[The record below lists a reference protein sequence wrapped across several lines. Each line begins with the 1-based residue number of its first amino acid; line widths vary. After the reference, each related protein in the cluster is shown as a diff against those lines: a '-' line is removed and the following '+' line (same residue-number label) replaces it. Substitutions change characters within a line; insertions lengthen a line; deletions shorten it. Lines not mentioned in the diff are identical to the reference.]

1 MKTTVSLES
10 KDVREI
16 VAKFLGVKT
25 EQVIPN
31 RYSFSVTGMEAA
43 EIARLIYGKEDK
55 GND

>member
-31 RYSFSVTGMEAA
+31 RYSFSITGMEAS
-43 EIARLIYGKEDK
+43 EIARLIYGKGDK
-55 GND
+55 DND